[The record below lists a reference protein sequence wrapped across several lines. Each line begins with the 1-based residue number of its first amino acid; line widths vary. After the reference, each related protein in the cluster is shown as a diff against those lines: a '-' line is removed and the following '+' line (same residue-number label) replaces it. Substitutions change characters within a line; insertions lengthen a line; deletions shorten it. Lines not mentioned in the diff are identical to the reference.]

1 MRRLVT
7 FLCFAIAAIS
17 LYCQELT
24 GSEMGYDYPRTLSSL
39 TVNPSPEATAMYRY
53 QDCPVSYATGTA
65 EISVPLLECRS
76 GDLGIALSIPYRRHK
91 SQRRGGE
98 HRLGLDASRSRTHQP
113 SSLRDA

>member
-53 QDCPVSYATGTA
+53 
-65 EISVPLLECRS
+65 
-76 GDLGIALSIPYRRHK
+76 
-91 SQRRGGE
+91 
-98 HRLGLDASRSRTHQP
+98 
-113 SSLRDA
+113 